1 MHECAAVWRCMLLGM
16 IVIEAQKYCS
26 ARKYAIKIL
35 NFTTMHATCHNS
47 ISRAAHCSDEKSLSQ
62 LVALGAKWTSD
73 GMGRNVGMEGVAC
86 TVGFPRTDCTL
97 GKVKCLKQL
106 KRAAELKTRRTTN
119 CFIMHMKAA
128 ADAVTPASRQAG
140 SRVCSKRQ
148 LKQ

>member
-47 ISRAAHCSDEKSLSQ
+47 ISDEKSLSQ

-73 GMGRNVGMEGVAC
+73 GMEWECVGMGGGGLPALL
-86 TVGFPRTDCTL
+86 GFH
-97 GKVKCLKQL
+97 
-106 KRAAELKTRRTTN
+106 ELT
-119 CFIMHMKAA
+119 A
-128 ADAVTPASRQAG
+128 
-140 SRVCSKRQ
+140 
-148 LKQ
+148 L

>member
-47 ISRAAHCSDEKSLSQ
+47 ISEKSLSQ

-73 GMGRNVGMEGVAC
+73 GMEWECGNVEMGGVAC

-128 ADAVTPASRQAG
+128 ADAVTPAGRQAG

>member
-1 MHECAAVWRCMLLGM
+1 MHECAAVCRCMLLGM

-47 ISRAAHCSDEKSLSQ
+47 ISIAAQRRKIFKPTGGS
-62 LVALGAKWTSD
+62 
-73 GMGRNVGMEGVAC
+73 GRQVDVGWNGNVEMEGVAC

-128 ADAVTPASRQAG
+128 ADAVTPAGKQAGRQAAG
-140 SRVCSKRQ
+140 SALRGS
-148 LKQ
+148 